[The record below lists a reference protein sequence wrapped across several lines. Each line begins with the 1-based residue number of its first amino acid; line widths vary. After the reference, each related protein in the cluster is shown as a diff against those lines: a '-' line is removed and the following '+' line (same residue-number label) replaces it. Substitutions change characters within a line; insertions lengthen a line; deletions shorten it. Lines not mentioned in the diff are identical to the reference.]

1 MIFSVKKTSTG
12 EGNLTKNIKNKE
24 TKMKKL
30 IVLLMVIALAGCIQ
44 IVQPTEMPTNTPV
57 PTSTPEPTKVPEVAG
72 TPDPN
77 EIASEFIYTF
87 ADFFWYFEEVYQ
99 DPPIGVELLYF
110 GFTYVNDN
118 ELYLVM
124 ETKSSDALVRDK
136 TALVQSIAALTGI
149 LTDDWEL
156 PKDID
161 GVWFV
166 QANNDLVILE
176 MYYLDWDVLMA
187 YVDGDIT
194 TEQMLEELQVP
205 ETMPSKD
212 INNS

>member
-1 MIFSVKKTSTG
+1 MIFSVRKTSTG

>member
-1 MIFSVKKTSTG
+1 M
-12 EGNLTKNIKNKE
+12 
-24 TKMKKL
+24 
-30 IVLLMVIALAGCIQ
+30 
-44 IVQPTEMPTNTPV
+44 
-57 PTSTPEPTKVPEVAG
+57 
-72 TPDPN
+72 
-77 EIASEFIYTF
+77 
-87 ADFFWYFEEVYQ
+87 
-99 DPPIGVELLYF
+99 
-110 GFTYVNDN
+110 
-118 ELYLVM
+118 
-124 ETKSSDALVRDK
+124 
-136 TALVQSIAALTGI
+136 QSIAALTGI

>member
-1 MIFSVKKTSTG
+1 
-12 EGNLTKNIKNKE
+12 
-24 TKMKKL
+24 MKKL